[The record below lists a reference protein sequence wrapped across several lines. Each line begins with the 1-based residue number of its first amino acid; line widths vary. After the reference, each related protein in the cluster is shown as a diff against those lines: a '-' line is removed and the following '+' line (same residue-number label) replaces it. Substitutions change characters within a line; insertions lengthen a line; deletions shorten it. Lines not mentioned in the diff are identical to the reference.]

1 MIGSVHDEGSPGI
14 EEEDRA
20 VWELA
25 YALQRHGL
33 ATPAIVLIDLLVPL
47 AFVGE
52 QALAMLAPLLP
63 SGGWREGAHTLM
75 LTLKDEHQREVLQRL
90 LER

>member
-1 MIGSVHDEGSPGI
+1 MIGSVHGEGSPDM
-14 EEEDRA
+14 EEEDHA
-20 VWELA
+20 VRELV

-33 ATPAIVLIDLLVPL
+33 ATPAIMLIDLLVPL

-52 QALAMLAPLLP
+52 QALAMLAPFLP
-63 SGGWREGAHTLM
+63 GGWREGGHTLM
-75 LTLKDEHQREVLQRL
+75 STLKDEHQREVLQRL

>member
-1 MIGSVHDEGSPGI
+1 MIGSDHGEGSPRIG
-14 EEEDRA
+14 EEDRA

-33 ATPAIVLIDLLVPL
+33 ATPAIMLIDLLVPL

-63 SGGWREGAHTLM
+63 GGWREGGHTLM
-75 LTLKDEHQREVLQRL
+75 STLKDEHQRQVLQRL
-90 LER
+90 LEH

>member
-1 MIGSVHDEGSPGI
+1 M

-20 VWELA
+20 VRELA
-25 YALQRHGL
+25 YTLQRHGL
-33 ATPAIVLIDLLVPL
+33 ATPAIMLIDLLVPL

-63 SGGWREGAHTLM
+63 DGWREGGHTLM
-75 LTLKDEHQREVLQRL
+75 STLKDEHQCEVLQRL
-90 LER
+90 LEQ

>member
-1 MIGSVHDEGSPGI
+1 MIGSVHGEGSPGM
-14 EEEDRA
+14 EEEDHA
-20 VWELA
+20 VRELA

-33 ATPAIVLIDLLVPL
+33 ATPAIMLIGLLVPL

-63 SGGWREGAHTLM
+63 DGWREGGHTLM
-75 LTLKDEHQREVLQRL
+75 STLKDEHQRQVLQRL